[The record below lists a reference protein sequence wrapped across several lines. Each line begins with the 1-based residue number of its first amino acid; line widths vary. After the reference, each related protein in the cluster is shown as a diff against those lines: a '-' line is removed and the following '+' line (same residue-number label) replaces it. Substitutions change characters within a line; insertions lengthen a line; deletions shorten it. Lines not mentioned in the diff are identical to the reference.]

1 MAFIYHKENKVL
13 TECLN
18 EDVIKLA
25 KKEPEAYIVN
35 EDEGKIKKIIQIEE
49 ENDNLSDDTK
59 EEKDF
64 AKMKVEDLRVIAKV
78 KGIHGCEALK
88 KEELLKILEGNA

>member
-1 MAFIYHKENKVL
+1 MAFIYHKESKVL

-18 EDVIKLA
+18 KDVIKLA
-25 KKEPEAYIVN
+25 KKEPETHIVN

-64 AKMKVEDLRVIAKV
+64 AKMKVEELRVIAKAN
-78 KGIHGCEALK
+78 GIHGCEVLK
-88 KEELLKILEGNA
+88 KEELLKILEGDA